1 VIQRVG
7 MRLAD
12 TIAYSER
19 ILCVVSP
26 VSFCCSRLDGGNMSI
41 YEAIGMA
48 WVIFT
53 SAIATVGILYLAY
66 IGFKTLVTKYYEGRL
81 GEVPVE
87 VKEMFKI
94 AR

>member
-1 VIQRVG
+1 
-7 MRLAD
+7 
-12 TIAYSER
+12 
-19 ILCVVSP
+19 
-26 VSFCCSRLDGGNMSI
+26 MSI

-53 SAIATVGILYLAY
+53 SAIASVEILYLAY
-66 IGFKTLVTKYYEGRL
+66 VGLRTIVNKGVETRDN
-81 GEVPVE
+81 EVPAE

>member
-1 VIQRVG
+1 
-7 MRLAD
+7 
-12 TIAYSER
+12 
-19 ILCVVSP
+19 
-26 VSFCCSRLDGGNMSI
+26 MSI

-53 SAIATVGILYLAY
+53 SAIATVAILYLAFV
-66 IGFKTLVTKYYEGRL
+66 GLKTVLSRHQEESRDS
-81 GEVPVE
+81 EVPVE

>member
-1 VIQRVG
+1 
-7 MRLAD
+7 
-12 TIAYSER
+12 
-19 ILCVVSP
+19 
-26 VSFCCSRLDGGNMSI
+26 MSI

-53 SAIATVGILYLAY
+53 SAIATVEILYLAFV
-66 IGFKTLVTKYYEGRL
+66 GLKSVTRRQDDIRDSD
-81 GEVPVE
+81 VPAE

>member
-1 VIQRVG
+1 
-7 MRLAD
+7 
-12 TIAYSER
+12 
-19 ILCVVSP
+19 
-26 VSFCCSRLDGGNMSI
+26 MSI
-41 YEAIGMA
+41 YEAVGMA

-53 SAIATVGILYLAY
+53 SALATVGILYLAFL
-66 IGFKTLVTKYYEGRL
+66 GLKVSLDRAQEDK

>member
-1 VIQRVG
+1 
-7 MRLAD
+7 
-12 TIAYSER
+12 
-19 ILCVVSP
+19 
-26 VSFCCSRLDGGNMSI
+26 MSI

-53 SAIATVGILYLAY
+53 SVIASVEILYLAFV
-66 IGFKTLVTKYYEGRL
+66 GLKTILNKHNESRDH
-81 GEVPVE
+81 EVPVE

>member
-1 VIQRVG
+1 
-7 MRLAD
+7 
-12 TIAYSER
+12 
-19 ILCVVSP
+19 
-26 VSFCCSRLDGGNMSI
+26 MSI

-53 SAIATVGILYLAY
+53 SAIATVEILYLAFVGLRT
-66 IGFKTLVTKYYEGRL
+66 IAKKHEEVPDS
-81 GEVPVE
+81 EVPVE

>member
-1 VIQRVG
+1 
-7 MRLAD
+7 
-12 TIAYSER
+12 
-19 ILCVVSP
+19 
-26 VSFCCSRLDGGNMSI
+26 MSI

-53 SAIATVGILYLAY
+53 SAIATVGILYFAF
-66 IGFKTLVTKYYEGRL
+66 IGLKTIVTRQEEVRDS
-81 GEVPVE
+81 EVPVE

>member
-1 VIQRVG
+1 
-7 MRLAD
+7 
-12 TIAYSER
+12 
-19 ILCVVSP
+19 
-26 VSFCCSRLDGGNMSI
+26 MSI

-53 SAIATVGILYLAY
+53 SALATVAILYLAFV
-66 IGFKTLVTKYYEGRL
+66 GLKTILNQQQETQDSDN
-81 GEVPVE
+81 VPVE